1 MSREDILKRLEK
13 IKELA
18 YDSEVAH
25 VLEDEL
31 YVDFIRSM
39 DNELGKL
46 VLTVKDIKFER
57 WYA

>member
-1 MSREDILKRLEK
+1 MSREEILKRLKE
-13 IKELA
+13 IKEIA

-39 DNELGKL
+39 DSELGKL